1 MATGAA
7 NDQFCIKTIR
17 TLARNTPQVRRGASL
32 SAATVTSRTSTRVQR
47 PRLTSRFACWSI
59 IGAGPACRLIL
70 RSGKA
75 MTRRDTEI
83 ALQFRQAPLTFF
95 RGTAVE
101 ACIPHWLVLQIQPD
115 EGILLQFGA
124 KVAQLGGA
132 ARRGHT

>member
-1 MATGAA
+1 MRAQYTTGTARGQPVRSYRDEP
-7 NDQFCIKTIR
+7 NVDPGSKTETHVALR
-17 TLARNTPQVRRGASL
+17 
-32 SAATVTSRTSTRVQR
+32 
-47 PRLTSRFACWSI
+47 CWSI

-95 RGTAVE
+95 RGTAEE
-101 ACIPHWLVLQIQPD
+101 ACIPNWLVLQIQPD